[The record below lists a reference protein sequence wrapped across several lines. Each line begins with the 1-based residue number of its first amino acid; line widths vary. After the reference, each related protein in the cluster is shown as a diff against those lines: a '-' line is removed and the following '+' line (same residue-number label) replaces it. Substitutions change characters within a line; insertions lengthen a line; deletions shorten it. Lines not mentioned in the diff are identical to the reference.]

1 MKKLYYRIPGFLRN
15 KYTITT
21 LGFCIW
27 MLFIDQYD
35 VISQI
40 KLNMKLR
47 QMKEDKSYFEAEIK
61 KNREELESLLSDDQK
76 LERFAR
82 EKYLMKKDNED
93 IFIIIKEDD

>member
-1 MKKLYYRIPGFLRN
+1 
-15 KYTITT
+15 
-21 LGFCIW
+21 

>member
-1 MKKLYYRIPGFLRN
+1 
-15 KYTITT
+15 
-21 LGFCIW
+21 
-27 MLFIDQYD
+27 
-35 VISQI
+35 
-40 KLNMKLR
+40 MKLR